1 MTHRSKLNRRQF
13 LQGLGVGSTALLVAA
28 CAQPTPAAKAPEPT
42 KAPAAQAPA
51 ATKAPEPTKAAEPTK
66 APAATKA
73 PEPTKAPAPAGGS
86 TLTYWVGM
94 NQNVGATLKSFGE
107 MTCYKEL
114 EKATGV
120 KIEFQHPPIGQDAE
134 QFNLLVASGK
144 FPDIIEHYW
153 TGAPGGPAK
162 YLRDGVIV
170 KLNDMIDKQAPNLK
184 KVFTEHADWR
194 RQILTD
200 EGDVY
205 GFPFFRADPFL
216 MVFQGPIIR
225 KDWLDKVGMQMPV
238 TMDDWYAVLKAFKEK
253 DPNGNGKADEFAF
266 SPMLYGQ
273 PLNAFQGAGAFVGA
287 YGVTYGFYQVKG
299 VVKYGPLEPAF
310 KDFLKTMAQWYKDG
324 LVDPDFPTMDQK
336 LMDAK
341 VTGNQLG
348 SFVQNTGGGIGKYQ
362 GLMKEKDP
370 KFQLVAAPYPV
381 LKKGDKPIFG
391 QRDFNFNGLSASIT
405 TANKKVADSIKVLD
419 YGYGPE
425 GHMLFNF
432 GVAGLTYNLVNG
444 YPKYTDLITNNPNKL
459 PLQQSMGQHFRSNFA
474 GPMVQDKRYMEQYAA
489 LPEQQDSLKIWSEPS
504 NEYQMPLVTPTQDE
518 SKKFAS
524 VMTEVNTRCQEAVTK
539 IITGQQPVDGWDAVV
554 KELKGM
560 GIEDAI
566 KIQQAALERFNKRP

>member
-1 MTHRSKLNRRQF
+1 
-13 LQGLGVGSTALLVAA
+13 
-28 CAQPTPAAKAPEPT
+28 
-42 KAPAAQAPA
+42 
-51 ATKAPEPTKAAEPTK
+51 
-66 APAATKA
+66 
-73 PEPTKAPAPAGGS
+73 
-86 TLTYWVGM
+86 
-94 NQNVGATLKSFGE
+94 
-107 MTCYKEL
+107 
-114 EKATGV
+114 
-120 KIEFQHPPIGQDAE
+120 
-134 QFNLLVASGK
+134 
-144 FPDIIEHYW
+144 
-153 TGAPGGPAK
+153 
-162 YLRDGVIV
+162 
-170 KLNDMIDKQAPNLK
+170 
-184 KVFTEHADWR
+184 
-194 RQILTD
+194 
-200 EGDVY
+200 
-205 GFPFFRADPFL
+205 
-216 MVFQGPIIR
+216 
-225 KDWLDKVGMQMPV
+225 
-238 TMDDWYAVLKAFKEK
+238 
-253 DPNGNGKADEFAF
+253 
-266 SPMLYGQ
+266 
-273 PLNAFQGAGAFVGA
+273 
-287 YGVTYGFYQVKG
+287 
-299 VVKYGPLEPAF
+299 
-310 KDFLKTMAQWYKDG
+310 MAQWYKDG